1 MLGTGLAGFQKF
13 FPRVGKNGGSGSRPW
28 KILMNTF
35 QTLENGEWLARLS
48 AARGG
53 LSDTLYAMYSGLTG
67 GITTDPALMSIPA
80 DDHLPQRGDG
90 VFESLKCLNGQLYN
104 AEAHLERLELSCR
117 GIGMKP
123 PCPRAELLEIIC
135 ATIRAGG
142 KRDCLIRVLVS
153 RGTEN
158 MGIDPALCKGPMLY
172 VVAYLYKARVE
183 NGRLKP
189 ARVAL
194 SKVPIKPPEYATI
207 KTCNYLPNV
216 LMKLEA
222 NQRGLDFVICTD
234 PHGNLGE
241 GATENIGILTPENEL
256 LMPTP
261 EFVLSGTTARRVLAL
276 AQTLAADGVLKAAEY
291 RNVSPE
297 QAALA
302 KEMFIFG
309 TTTDV
314 TPVIE
319 WEGRPV
325 GGGKPGPVADKL
337 LALLKGDMTP
347 ASETLTQVTGIGS
360 QESKGGDQKT
370 GERLSDPDIGC
381 HFGKGNLQSEHSNTI
396 Q

>member
-1 MLGTGLAGFQKF
+1 MNKKFQC
-13 FPRVGKNGGSGSRPW
+13 
-28 KILMNTF
+28 
-35 QTLENGEWLARLS
+35 LENSEWLERLS
-48 AARGG
+48 AARGR
-53 LSDTLYAMYSGLTG
+53 LSKTLYAMYSGLTG

-104 AEAHLERLELSCR
+104 ADAHLARLEISCK
-117 GIGMKP
+117 GIGMEP
-123 PCPRAELLEIIC
+123 PCLRAELLQIIC

-158 MGIDPALCKGPMLY
+158 MGIDPSLCKGPVLY
-172 VVAYLYKARVE
+172 IVVYRYTARIE
-183 NGRLKP
+183 NGKLKP
-189 ARVAL
+189 ARAAL
-194 SKVPIKPPEYATI
+194 SKVPIKPAEFATI

-222 NQRGLDFVICTD
+222 NQRGLDFVISVD
-234 PHGNLGE
+234 PNGNLGE
-241 GATENIGILTPENEL
+241 GATENVGILTPENEL

-261 EFVLSGTTARRVLAL
+261 EFVLSGTTARRILAL
-276 AQTLAADGVLKAAEY
+276 AQTLVANGTLKAAGC
-291 RNVSPE
+291 RDIPRV
-297 QAALA
+297 QAAQA

-325 GGGKPGPVADKL
+325 GDGTPGPVAEKL
-337 LALLKGDMTP
+337 LALLKSDMTP
-347 ASETLTQVTGIGS
+347 ESETLMEVF
-360 QESKGGDQKT
+360 K
-370 GERLSDPDIGC
+370 
-381 HFGKGNLQSEHSNTI
+381 
-396 Q
+396 